1 MARFKTK
8 AQKKRDTVMFGLF
21 LVGGGALALFAMLGL
36 LQVRITNGVVMGT
49 LRGGTAM
56 YVPPGSTQ
64 EKPVVSWFHSSGRE
78 KLREG
83 DAVPVI
89 LYPNGGR
96 ATSKHPTTLAL
107 YCGLGG
113 LAAMAF
119 GVTVLRY
126 LT

>member
-1 MARFKTK
+1 MERHKTR
-8 AQKKRDTVMFGLF
+8 AQKKRDTVKFGLV

-36 LQVRITNGVVMGT
+36 LQVRVANGVVMGT
-49 LRGGTAM
+49 MRGGTAM

-78 KLREG
+78 NLRDG

-89 LYPNGGR
+89 LYPNGGH
-96 ATSKHPTTLAL
+96 ASSKHPTTLAL

-113 LAAMAF
+113 IAAMAF
-119 GVTVLRY
+119 GVGVLK
-126 LT
+126 TS